1 MVFTPDPGYSSQ
13 SLVLDPTLPG
23 HIHLRAPS
31 ANIDEPLANIFLG
44 GEESSFE
51 VGYSANSS
59 APNVFIHSGGNTWT
73 FDTAGR
79 LLLPTIELDVGNTI
93 NEQTI
98 IQSQRKLVAPFRYS
112 AVIDGA
118 TPTVIYT
125 VSDSI
130 ISSMKVTVQIQH
142 TGLGF
147 EFFDVSATEFGGD
160 TYYTV
165 SNRLHPPGI
174 TDSTVEVDLNGSNEM
189 EITVTINSGAETS
202 WVTYDATEFGI
213 AVD

>member
-1 MVFTPDPGYSSQ
+1 
-13 SLVLDPTLPG
+13 
-23 HIHLRAPS
+23 
-31 ANIDEPLANIFLG
+31 
-44 GEESSFE
+44 
-51 VGYSANSS
+51 
-59 APNVFIHSGGNTWT
+59 
-73 FDTAGR
+73 
-79 LLLPTIELDVGNTI
+79 
-93 NEQTI
+93 
-98 IQSQRKLVAPFRYS
+98 
-112 AVIDGA
+112 
-118 TPTVIYT
+118 
-125 VSDSI
+125 
-130 ISSMKVTVQIQH
+130 MKVTVQIQH